1 MPARPVSVVIEPGEG
16 YTELSI
22 GLPIQCDFHRV
33 GGAEVRLGLDPAMD
47 ARVHMVRQRDGAD
60 G

>member
-1 MPARPVSVVIEPGEG
+1 MIEPGEG

-33 GGAEVRLGLDPAMD
+33 GGAEVRLDLHPAKD
-47 ARVHMVRQRDGAD
+47 VRVHMVRQGDGVD